1 MSALFTSGNLLNMAT
16 ETIKRRLW
24 TEVRLVLCFI
34 SDLKFFEQVT
44 VTSCSFVI
52 KFNTISEK
60 ILKTYW
66 FDQSRSINAVDVVD
80 ELTLICFM
88 SWSVQKCKF
97 FKTASNIS
105 QLSLVRQFECLAFGR
120 YSLWAQIFFFR
131 VSCLFY
137 ASRITICYLGRKYG
151 CISLKKL
158 SILWQVHEVR
168 IFNCLHRSWER
179 LQFWYHT
186 YFPFC
191 S

>member
-1 MSALFTSGNLLNMAT
+1 MQILNRLISVKKNERTMSALFTCGNLLNMAT

-24 TEVRLVLCFI
+24 TEVRPVLCFI

-44 VTSCSFVI
+44 VTSCSFII

-66 FDQSRSINAVDVVD
+66 FDQSRSINVVD

-105 QLSLVRQFECLAFGR
+105 QLSVVRQFECLAFGR
-120 YSLWAQIFFFR
+120 YSWWAQMFFLP
-131 VSCLFY
+131 SQLF
-137 ASRITICYLGRKYG
+137 
-151 CISLKKL
+151 
-158 SILWQVHEVR
+158 ILR
-168 IFNCLHRSWER
+168 F
-179 LQFWYHT
+179 
-186 YFPFC
+186 
-191 S
+191 